1 MYFVV
6 KNVNDK
12 YLIEYDELKRIN
24 GFLMATKNK
33 VFIIEDTKVK
43 NISVVNKKLAHPLVI
58 NKVEKR
64 YKKLLTL
71 LADLL
76 VSDDETGETF
86 REALNQIER
95 FRMEIKN
102 KYRKFLMQKELDF
115 MSKQLTELKKEANI
129 RLLEVQNS
137 YYFSRESGKGK

>member
-6 KNVNDK
+6 KNSNDK

-102 KYRKFLMQKELDF
+102 KYRKFLMQKELEF

>member
-6 KNVNDK
+6 KSVNDK
-12 YLIEYDELKRIN
+12 YLIDFDEIKRIN

-33 VFIIEDTKVK
+33 TFIIEEVKVK

-58 NKVEKR
+58 DKVEQR
-64 YKKLLTL
+64 YNKLIRL

-102 KYRKFLMQKELDF
+102 KYRKFLMQKELEF
-115 MSKQLTELKKEANI
+115 MSKQLTALKKEANL
-129 RLLEVQNS
+129 RLFEIQSS
-137 YYFSRESGKGK
+137 YYIDRENGKGK

>member
-102 KYRKFLMQKELDF
+102 KYRKFLMQKELEF

>member
-102 KYRKFLMQKELDF
+102 KYRKFLMQKELEF

-137 YYFSRESGKGK
+137 YYVSRESGKGK